1 VRGRR
6 SGHFVCLIAKNDKRN
21 ACPTIQNY
29 GRSMMVTR
37 PSATGVPLAEIAH

>member
-1 VRGRR
+1 MCKVR
-6 SGHFVCLIAKNDKRN
+6 FVLSDCEKPASES

-37 PSATGVPLAEIAH
+37 PSATDVPLAEIAH